1 MAINNN
7 ESEKLQYQTG
17 VSPLKSASVFVL
29 QRLWAHTRSLWVA
42 RKTEFHF
49 FNWIFVVE
57 GNPFGMFSQE
67 LNLPKFYLN

>member
-42 RKTEFHF
+42 RKTEF
-49 FNWIFVVE
+49 IFSIGFLLSKE
-57 GNPFGMFSQE
+57 IRSACFLRSLIYRNSI
-67 LNLPKFYLN
+67 